1 MMLKSFI
8 LPFRNL
14 FRNKRRTL
22 ATGTAILAG
31 FVGLSLLGGYIF
43 RIEKTLRYNTI
54 YLQNKGHL
62 SIFKKDGLQKFSSR
76 PSRYMISKEQ
86 ADQLQQILSQFA
98 SGDIEWIG
106 QTLSGTG
113 LMSNGERSVPFMA
126 LGLDSQSM
134 IKSRVHPQV
143 ITWAKD
149 LMTVDG
155 DAFVEQIQKNPAAIS
170 ATKRM
175 IEVIH
180 KPGDVIPPAQD
191 PAANPLSREAI
202 SVQLAGKTVY
212 RDLNAVDAE
221 IVTSHTTGYQLSD
234 DSSLL
239 TGLGLLQE
247 LYATDGIQS
256 LAVFLKHD
264 RDIEKVYVQIQERL
278 QKEQLPFEVYRFDH
292 PDIAPSYVGT
302 MGFLYVMSG
311 FFIFLI
317 SAAVVLSILNS
328 LTMNILERLRE
339 IGTLR
344 ALGYSQN
351 KICWM
356 MTQESMCLTVICQ
369 FVGAVLTI
377 LISVIVNRMNIRF
390 NPPGLS
396 KDIQFDLSPNLFIF
410 ISLFCFLFIVISGF
424 SFWMTRFQSRQ
435 HITDLLT
442 STGA

>member
-1 MMLKSFI
+1 MILKSFV

-22 ATGTAILAG
+22 ATGTAIFAG

-76 PSRYMISKEQ
+76 PSRYLISK
-86 ADQLQQILSQFA
+86 DQVEILQKVLSQD
-98 SGDIEWIG
+98 SESIEWIG

-113 LMSNGERSVPFMA
+113 LLSNGERSVPFMA
-126 LGLDSQSM
+126 LGLDSESLL
-134 IKSRVHPQV
+134 KTRVHPKV

-149 LMTVDG
+149 LMTVNG
-155 DAFVEQIQKNPAAIS
+155 DMFIEQIQNNPSAIS
-170 ATKRM
+170 ATKRL
-175 IEVIH
+175 IEMIH
-180 KPGDVIPPAQD
+180 KPEPQE
-191 PAANPLSREAI
+191 LI

-221 IVTSHTTGYQLSD
+221 IVTHHTTGYQLSD

-239 TGLGLLQE
+239 TGIRLLQE
-247 LYATDGIQS
+247 LYATDGVQS
-256 LAVFLKHD
+256 LSVFLKND
-264 RDIEKVYVQIQERL
+264 GDLEKMHRKIVSRL
-278 QKEQLPFEVYRFDH
+278 QKENLPFEVYRFDH
-292 PDIAPSYVGT
+292 PEVAPSYVGT

-328 LTMNILERLRE
+328 LTMNILERVRE

-369 FVGAVLTI
+369 FAGIAITI
-377 LISVIVNRMNIRF
+377 LISVLVNRLNIRF

-396 KDIQFDLSPNLFIF
+396 KDIQFDLSPNVLIF
-410 ISLFCFLFIVISGF
+410 ASLFCFLFLIISGF
-424 SFWMTRFQSRQ
+424 SFLMTRLQSRKQ
-435 HITDLLT
+435 ITDLLT